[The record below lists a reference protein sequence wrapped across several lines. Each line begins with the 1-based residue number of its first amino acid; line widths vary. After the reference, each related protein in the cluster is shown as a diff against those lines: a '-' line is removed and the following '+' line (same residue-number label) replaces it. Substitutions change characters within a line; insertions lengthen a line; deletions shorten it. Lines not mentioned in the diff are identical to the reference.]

1 MEKVMEF
8 ATARERDDH
17 LIGVLENIRKTSVK
31 ALAMD
36 QRVID
41 EMVYGCVVHA
51 IEKNDLDGLGIDI
64 DLMLEKVAELKDR
77 FVYDDWD
84 SNYLME
90 FIYGSLVSDHGNSR
104 VFSLFKQS
112 RFACV
117 RIYFTCVN
125 TVIASM
131 FDEVNLDNFKKTDQ
145 MIIQRMQ
152 QATANIFVNDPNI
165 WGDDPY
171 YEDNLYELYR
181 SAGRSI
187 EHINDLFNNYIGYF
201 EEDEETDE

>member
-8 ATARERDDH
+8 ATDRERDDH

-41 EMVYGCVVHA
+41 EMVYHCVVNA

-64 DLMLEKVAELKDR
+64 DLLLEKVAELKDR

-90 FIYGSLVSDHGNSR
+90 FIYGSLVSDRGNSR
-104 VFSLFKQS
+104 VFSLF
-112 RFACV
+112 
-117 RIYFTCVN
+117 N
-125 TVIASM
+125 
-131 FDEVNLDNFKKTDQ
+131 
-145 MIIQRMQ
+145 
-152 QATANIFVNDPNI
+152 
-165 WGDDPY
+165 
-171 YEDNLYELYR
+171 
-181 SAGRSI
+181 
-187 EHINDLFNNYIGYF
+187 
-201 EEDEETDE
+201 